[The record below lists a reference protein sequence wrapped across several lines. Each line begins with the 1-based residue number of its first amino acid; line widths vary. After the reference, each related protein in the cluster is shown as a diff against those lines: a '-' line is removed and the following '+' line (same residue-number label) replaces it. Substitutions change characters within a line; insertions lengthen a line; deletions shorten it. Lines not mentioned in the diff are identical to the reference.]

1 MAAVCHVPAAVLCG
15 GCVEHLSIRVTPSGA
30 CRVSFTVPSSS
41 ESTGATNFVDIDV
54 EAEPPRPSRRRVS
67 ASRLSAAKPAAPLR
81 PSVEC
86 FVFNGRRFCE

>member
-1 MAAVCHVPAAVLCG
+1 VLCER
-15 GCVEHLSIRVTPSGA
+15 CVERLSIRVTPSGA
-30 CRVSFTVPSSS
+30 CRVSFTAPSSR

-67 ASRLSAAKPAAPLR
+67 APYLSAAKPAAPLR
-81 PSVEC
+81 PSAEC